1 MVHSTKSSAGSQIA
15 KAHSDWYTFLR
26 SAFITGLKA
35 YGASLMVIA
44 SPDTTETQISITALT
59 PATHNHP
66 VAKPQPKPAI
76 HMPALP
82 HCPIAKPAWRNA

>member
-1 MVHSTKSSAGSQIA
+1 MVHSTKTPAGPRSAR
-15 KAHSDWYTFLR
+15 AHSDWYRFLS

-44 SPDTTETQISITALT
+44 PPDTTETQISITVPT

-66 VAKPQPKPAI
+66 VAKPQPKRAI
-76 HMPALP
+76 HISALP